1 MNSLNFVI
9 KEVYSYINSLT
20 LNSKIKLLQEI
31 TGTNVINCE
40 KDLEYVENYVNNKL
54 QWLKMSEI
62 DYLFNKINKNMEQKN
77 IKDLINVTLCGRNNT
92 CCPVL
97 SEQTDST
104 FTITDDYNGKVILTK
119 DELILLRDTLN
130 EKLK

>member
-1 MNSLNFVI
+1 MNALNFVI
-9 KEVYSYINSLT
+9 KEVYTYINGLT
-20 LNSKIKLLQEI
+20 LDSKIKLLQEL
-31 TGTNVINCE
+31 TGTNVINCK

-54 QWLKMSEI
+54 KWLKMSEI
-62 DYLFNKINKNMEQKN
+62 DYLFYKINKNMEQKN
-77 IKDLINVTLCGRNNT
+77 FKDLINVTLCGRTNT

-97 SEQTDST
+97 SEQVDNT
-104 FTITDDYNGKVILTK
+104 FTITDDYEGKVILTK